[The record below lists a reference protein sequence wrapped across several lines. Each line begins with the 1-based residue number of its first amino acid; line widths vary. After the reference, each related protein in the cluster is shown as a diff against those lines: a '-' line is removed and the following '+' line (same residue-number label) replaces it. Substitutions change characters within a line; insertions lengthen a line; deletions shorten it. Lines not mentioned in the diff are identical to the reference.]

1 MDLTDTPDDVP
12 GPNEEPPD
20 FDALDDPETVLKGGP
35 IRERLLDVVLQ
46 LREPTKVSTIADR
59 ADCDTETA
67 REYLEWFTSMG
78 IVREHAGRPV
88 RYERNDSY
96 LSWRRVERVRQEYTE
111 REIVDELEDALAELG
126 EFRDRYDA
134 ASPDELS
141 LVELSQE
148 RLTEELW
155 EELSAWKTVERRAKL
170 LDAARRDE
178 SASGGTS
185 GRVDA

>member
-1 MDLTDTPDDVP
+1 MDLTDTPDDILAP
-12 GPNEEPPD
+12 DEEPPD
-20 FDALDDPETVLKGGP
+20 FDALDDPGTVLKGGP

-96 LSWRRVERVRQEYTE
+96 LRWRRIERIRSEYTE
-111 REIVDELEDALAELG
+111 REIVEELEEAIAELG
-126 EFRDRYDA
+126 EYRDRYDA
-134 ASPDELS
+134 SSPDELS

-148 RLTEELW
+148 RPVEELW
-155 EELSAWKTVERRAKL
+155 EELSEWRTVERRAEL

-178 SASGGTS
+178 SSSGGNH
-185 GRVDA
+185 GRADA